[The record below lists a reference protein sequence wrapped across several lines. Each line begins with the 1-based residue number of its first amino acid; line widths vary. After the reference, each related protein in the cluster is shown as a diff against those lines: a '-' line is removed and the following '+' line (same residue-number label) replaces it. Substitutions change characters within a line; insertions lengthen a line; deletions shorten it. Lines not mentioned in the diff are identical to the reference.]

1 MALDDSLLAA
11 VGALGLAQL
20 FLDWVVLEVVVHLL
34 VTAHLL
40 VQPQELQIQAEAVV
54 RALVMLW

>member
-1 MALDDSLLAA
+1 MALDDFLLAA
-11 VGALGLAQL
+11 AVVVELAQL

-54 RALVMLW
+54 RVLVMSW

>member
-1 MALDDSLLAA
+1 MALDDSLVVA
-11 VGALGLAQL
+11 VVALVLVQL
-20 FLDWVVLEVVVHLL
+20 FSDWVVLEVVVHLL